1 MIAVIGAGPAGL
13 AVASR
18 LAAAGHHVALIE
30 AADHVGGMAA
40 SPTVSGVRV
49 DLGSH
54 RLHPAMA
61 PEVRAALDDLV
72 DLQVRPRH
80 GRIRM
85 DGEWVPFPLTPV
97 GLVRGLPA
105 AVAAGAALDA
115 LTAPARSAR
124 DDTYAAVVRAG
135 LGPTVWRHFHEPY
148 AWKLWD
154 TDPRR
159 LSGEL
164 ARRRVSAS
172 SPTDIARRL
181 VRGARQRPTFLYPRR
196 GFGAVAEAMAEGVPD
211 IRLGTKVTGLIEH
224 HDRVIVGMA
233 DGRIVTASHVFSTL
247 PATRTAAWLGLDEP
261 SPEPVP
267 DVPVRAMVL
276 VYLTLDRRPYT
287 EFDAHYLPERHVLAS
302 RVSEPTNYRVSDAD
316 PADRTVLCAEIPCW
330 PGDAVW
336 RAGDAELG
344 LRVADDLVRSG
355 LPDPRPVAVETIRLP
370 SVYPVMTPEALAR
383 VDRAERA
390 VQRSHRVT
398 VLGRQ
403 GLFTPDNTHHV
414 IEMGYAAAAC
424 VGTDGSFDHERWRT
438 ARDGFRDFVVE
449 D

>member
-18 LAAAGHHVALIE
+18 LAQAGHPVAVID

-54 RLHPAMA
+54 RLHPGMA
-61 PEVRAALDDLV
+61 PEVRAELDGLV
-72 DLQVRPRH
+72 DLQVRRRH

-85 DGEWVPFPLTPV
+85 DGRWVPFPLTPL
-97 GLVRGLPA
+97 GLARGLPA
-105 AVAAGAALDA
+105 PVAAGAAVDA
-115 LTAPARSAR
+115 ATAPLRSA
-124 DDTYAAVVRAG
+124 DDDSYAAVVRAG

-154 TDPRR
+154 TDPRH

-172 SPTDIARRL
+172 SPGDIARRL
-181 VRGARQRPTFLYPRR
+181 VRGARHRPTFLYPRG
-196 GFGAVAEAMAEGVPD
+196 GFGAVAEAMAARVPD

-224 HDRVIVGMA
+224 HDRVIVGLA

-247 PATRTAAWLGLDEP
+247 PATRTAAWLGLGGPAVTGSE
-261 SPEPVP
+261 VT
-267 DVPVRAMVL
+267 VRAMVL

-287 EFDAHYLPERHVLAS
+287 EFDAHYLPERHVLPS
-302 RVSEPTNYRVSDAD
+302 RVSEPTNYRDDPAD
-316 PADRTVLCAEIPCW
+316 PTDRTVLCAEIPCW
-330 PGDAVW
+330 SGDAVW

-344 LRVADDLVRSG
+344 LRVADDLVRCG
-355 LPDPRPVAVETIRLP
+355 LPDPRAVAVETVRLP
-370 SVYPVMTPEALAR
+370 SVYPVMTPEALA
-383 VDRAERA
+383 VAGRAEQA
-390 VQRSHRVT
+390 VQRSRRVT

-414 IEMGYAAAAC
+414 IEMGFAAAGC
-424 VGTDGSFDHERWRT
+424 VGADGSFDQERWRT